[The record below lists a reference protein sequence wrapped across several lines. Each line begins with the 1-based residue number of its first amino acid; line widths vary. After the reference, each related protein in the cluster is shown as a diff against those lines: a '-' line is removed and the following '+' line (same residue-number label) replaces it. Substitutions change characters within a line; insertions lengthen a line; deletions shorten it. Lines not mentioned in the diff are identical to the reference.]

1 MEDPKMQETFTSC
14 YFRDVDWAKYDE
26 VSLTGGE
33 PLLDVPRTARI
44 IGAIRTLNPYCKIWL
59 YTNGTKLDRKVA
71 GLFKTMGLSGITVSL
86 HTELDR
92 MELAVIHC
100 MIMPLRFLSNAE
112 EFERTDEF
120 GNGWEYYCKDYTVP
134 YRIWR
139 MDDCYD
145 MEPEDR
151 FLLKR

>member
-1 MEDPKMQETFTSC
+1 MQETFTSC

-59 YTNGTKLDRKVA
+59 YTNGTKLQIETARFLKMV
-71 GLFKTMGLSGITVSL
+71 GLSGITVSL
-86 HTELDR
+86 HTRLDPVI
-92 MELAVIHC
+92 LAAVAT
-100 MIMPLRFLSNAE
+100 MMSLRFLANKK
-112 EFERTDEF
+112 EFT
-120 GNGWEYYCKDYTVP
+120 GWEIFCDQYEVP
-134 YRIWR
+134 YRIWK

-151 FLLKR
+151 FILKR